1 MAITLFILFLAVLAY
16 GLQRNHRPARR
27 HPYLAGSSDVL
38 DRDTVRLQSELRL
51 RA

>member
-16 GLQRNHRPARR
+16 GLQRNYRPARS
-27 HPYLAGSSDVL
+27 HSALAGSSDVV
-38 DRDTVRLQSELRL
+38 DRDSVRIQSELRL